1 MNVALTIAGS
11 DSGGGAG
18 IQADIKSMQANGVY
32 AASVVT
38 AITAQNTLTVTE
50 AFELPLSLIEKQL
63 DAVFEDISV
72 RATKTGMLSSSQ
84 VIELVARELAAR
96 EIAPL
101 VVDPVMISKSGYE
114 LLAEDAVETLKTKLL
129 PLATVVTPNAHEAQH
144 LTGIDVASTDAAT
157 EAAKAIFEMGPRAV
171 LVKGG
176 HIDTDDDAVDVLF
189 DGKNTYTFAAPR
201 ILTKNTH
208 GSGCTYASAI
218 AANLARGMPL
228 RESIARAKRYVTD
241 AIRHGLSIGQGH
253 GPTNHFYFLKD
264 VEVFPIGEG

>member
-18 IQADIKSMQANGVY
+18 IQADIKSMQANGVF
-32 AASVVT
+32 AASVLT
-38 AITAQNTLTVTE
+38 AVTAQNTLAVTE
-50 AFELPLSLIEKQL
+50 AFELPLELIEKQI
-63 DAVFEDISV
+63 DAVYEDIPVS
-72 RATKTGMLSSSQ
+72 ATKTGMLASSP
-84 VIELVARELAAR
+84 VIELVARKLRKR
-96 EIAPL
+96 EVAPL
-101 VVDPVMISKSGYE
+101 VIDPVMVSKSGYR
-114 LLAEDAVETLKTKLL
+114 LLAEDAVETLKADLL

-144 LTGIDVASTDAAT
+144 LTGMEIRSTEDAKDAAR
-157 EAAKAIFEMGPRAV
+157 AIFDMGPRAA

-176 HIDTDDDAVDVLF
+176 HVDEEKDAVDVLY
-189 DGKNTYTFAAPR
+189 DGKQTYTFAAPR

-208 GSGCTYASAI
+208 GTGCTYASAI

-228 RESIARAKRYVTD
+228 REAIARAKRYVTD

-264 VEVFPIGEG
+264 VRVFPIGEE